1 MESQDVELSTAATL
15 ESALHIHELWLPDPA
30 GSTALGAHSLLH
42 QLSVPSDELWK
53 MALSF
58 SLDTHQQADIQEALL
73 SWDSDPTELRLRK
86 TIAQFTVPSPRL
98 RSFPYC
104 PDVAIQAGDIGVID
118 HHDMQ
123 WHTLKS
129 SGSKSW
135 PNVDI
140 KTWSG
145 GTLVEHSVQLGR
157 EWHSYPIGVWKRQ
170 QYYKINISLSIGNE
184 MATNRSMWLSLKR
197 SSEVFP
203 GWLEIVIGVSLTST
217 VSYNS
222 DESGEIEILQHPNL
236 YFHRQPTSPVLREFW
251 GFFSLDAN
259 PTAPTGLKSR
269 ETSCEIRLKTLS
281 MEDDPEEEFT
291 RWLDQKLSKIPGS
304 FPDA

>member
-1 MESQDVELSTAATL
+1 
-15 ESALHIHELWLPDPA
+15 
-30 GSTALGAHSLLH
+30 
-42 QLSVPSDELWK
+42 

-58 SLDTHQQADIQEALL
+58 FLDTHQQPDIQEQGEKALL

-86 TIAQFTVPSPRL
+86 AIAQFTVPSPRL

-118 HHDMQ
+118 HHNMQ
-123 WHTLKS
+123 WHLLKAS
-129 SGSKSW
+129 CSKSW

-145 GTLVEHSVQLGR
+145 DTLVEHSSQLGR
-157 EWHSYPIGVWKRQ
+157 EWHSYPSGVWMQ
-170 QYYKINISLSIGNE
+170 EQYYKVNISLSIGNE
-184 MATNRSMWLSLKR
+184 MTTNRPMWYCLKR
-197 SSEVFP
+197 SSEELSNLFP
-203 GWLEIVIGVSLTST
+203 GWLEIVVGVSLTST
-217 VSYNS
+217 ISYNS

-236 YFHRQPTSPVLREFW
+236 YFHRQPTSPVLRQFW

-259 PTAPTGLKSR
+259 PTAPTGLESYPTVFKI
-269 ETSCEIRLKTLS
+269 CLKTLS

-291 RWLDQKLSKIPGS
+291 RWFDQTLSKIPGS